1 MLVAPLVLLLVL
13 ALLELVLT
21 LHAHAVVAGAAEE
34 AVRVAVAGGGDTAA
48 GEARLRSLVADG
60 LRPDAITSVRW
71 ARTLNTL
78 TLRVG
83 ATVPVLGPLV
93 NTGMVAT
100 ASAYAGVV
108 P

>member
-1 MLVAPLVLLLVL
+1 MLVAPLLLLLVL

-21 LHAHAVVAGAAEE
+21 LHAHAIVAGATEE
-34 AVRVAVAGGGDTAA
+34 AVRVAAARGGDTAA
-48 GEARLRSLVADG
+48 GEARLRSLVAGG

-71 ARTLNTL
+71 AWTLDTL

-83 ATVPVLGPLV
+83 ARVPLIGPLV

-100 ASAYAGVV
+100 ASAFTGAV